1 MIEGVLKG
9 PAYSEALARSNPVRF
24 LDVVLHGEEG
34 HLDPL
39 RKRAAAVALAQH
51 GVALP
56 EKLRSELHL
65 PRDPSEP
72 LPRPGVVGLLVA
84 EVHGEN
90 TGLVCPLRARRAET
104 WRLPAFLPFGS
115 DDLQR
120 SLGSVMRH
128 SGEDLAGVVPEA
140 LAFEF
145 SAPELGY
152 MAGRSMDVAALLA
165 ILDELSGGQN
175 PRLSAACSLV
185 WMPEGGS
192 GRFQAVDQVRAKFDA
207 FDRELGQGS
216 LLVCASQTEA
226 KHFASGFEEVWVV
239 ASWTDLVERLREAGL
254 LAPLLEARELSAA
267 EYERALARL
276 TRQSAELHRHA
287 EAWDLA
293 RRLESCALS
302 EELPLELVQ
311 RARIEMLRPLRLL
324 GKHRESA
331 ALSEAHCAFL
341 EGLGDLVSYE
351 QLAAAA
357 NTHAASLF
365 FSHGFAE
372 GLRVLRPWLERIE
385 REPRLFAADLRAHL
399 FTTAAR
405 LGSALGLD
413 EARGWVENARALQR
427 RAGARH
433 QRKTLTHH
441 AEVLLRLGHDGD
453 ARDVVEELWTELV
466 HEAPEHNLDL
476 WFAAFYKA
484 ELARRRG
491 ERELV
496 SKLEDTAF
504 LEDRQAAHVVAYYF
518 QATARQ
524 QGRDPGDR
532 VARLDRAAGLCERN
546 QTEGGLYALL
556 ADLLRLSAAACRDD
570 GEEWR
575 LRAERL
581 RASTSA
587 DSHLSRWYG
596 DLLERF
602 GDAPDAELA
611 DALLDRAPPLLGRC
625 ASAT

>member
-24 LDVVLHGEEG
+24 LEVVLRGEG
-34 HLDPL
+34 DHLDPL
-39 RKRAAAVALAQH
+39 RRRAVAAALDGH

-56 EKLRSELHL
+56 DSLRAELHL
-65 PRDPSEP
+65 PRDPERP
-72 LPRPGVVGLLVA
+72 VPRPGVVGLLVA
-84 EVHGEN
+84 EVHSEI
-90 TGLVCPLRARRAET
+90 TGLVCPLIAVRSEV
-104 WRLPAFLPFGS
+104 WRLPAYLPFGS

-152 MAGRSMDVAALLA
+152 MSGRSMDVAALLA
-165 ILDELSGGQN
+165 ILDELSGHQS
-175 PRLSAACSLV
+175 PLLRAACSLV

-192 GRFQAVDQVRAKFDA
+192 GRFQAVDQVRSKLEA
-207 FDRELGQGS
+207 FERELGRGS
-216 LLVCASQTEA
+216 LLLCASETEA
-226 KHFASGFEEVWVV
+226 KLFASGFDEVWVV
-239 ASWTDLVERLREAGL
+239 ATWEDLLACLREAEL

-267 EYERALARL
+267 EFERALSRL
-276 TRQSAELHRHA
+276 TRQSSELHRHA

-302 EELPLELVQ
+302 EELPLELMQ

-331 ALSEAHCAFL
+331 ALSEAHCEYL

-351 QLAAAA
+351 QLALAA

-365 FSHGFAE
+365 FSHGFTE
-372 GLRVLRPWLERIE
+372 GLAVLRPWLERME
-385 REPRLFAADLRAHL
+385 REPRLFGAELRAHL
-399 FTTAAR
+399 LTTAAR
-405 LGSALGLD
+405 LGSAIGL
-413 EARGWVENARALQR
+413 EESRAWVVAARELQR
-427 RAGARH
+427 RGGAKQ
-433 QRKTLTHH
+433 QRKTVTHH
-441 AEVLLRLGHDGD
+441 AEVLLRLGDDEGARGIVDGLW
-453 ARDVVEELWTELV
+453 EELR
-466 HEAPEHNLDL
+466 HEPPQHNLDL

-496 SKLEDTAF
+496 PLLEDVAF

-524 QGRDPGDR
+524 AGRDSGDR
-532 VARLDRAAGLCERN
+532 VARLDRAAALCERN
-546 QTEGGLYALL
+546 EVEGGLYELL
-556 ADLLRLSAAACRDD
+556 ADLLRLTAAAHRGD
-570 GEEWR
+570 GAEWRRRVQR
-575 LRAERL
+575 LRAV
-581 RASTSA
+581 ASE
-587 DSHLSRWYG
+587 DQHLTRWYG
-596 DLLERF
+596 GLLERL
-602 GDAPDAELA
+602 GEVPDAALA
-611 DALLDRAPPLLGRC
+611 EDFLDCAPPLLGRSV
-625 ASAT
+625 SAT